1 MEGGVGY
8 KGSSRTVV
16 HLVLA
21 RSRWSLWSEGIWHS
35 LFLERKGSKR
45 KVKIRKEIRMRSLG
59 GEIIWNV
66 CKRLIKT
73 DFIFF
78 SLLCL
83 CKNKKERQTRKAL
96 KIKLGIV

>member
-1 MEGGVGY
+1 
-8 KGSSRTVV
+8 
-16 HLVLA
+16 
-21 RSRWSLWSEGIWHS
+21 
-35 LFLERKGSKR
+35 
-45 KVKIRKEIRMRSLG
+45 VKIRKEIRMRSFG

-83 CKNKKERQTRKAL
+83 CKNKKERQKRRAL